1 MEGWY
6 RGAKIRRGTPVNR
19 RRTRAGGAPVG
30 WATFRRP
37 EKQLYTSAHVYGTEV
52 YSGFFYGSPKGP
64 SSPRPSSP
72 APSAPPSPG
81 EEGEQVRVFGRGR
94 PAASPA
100 LIHSATMEEAR
111 RSGRLK
117 RVREWARS
125 LDFALAKRFGLA
137 SREDRLYFVL
147 IVVVGVVGGL
157 LGLVTDRCIA
167 LVQTLLWG
175 RSGDFLKVIPAVP
188 RWLVIVAPACGGVL
202 IGLILWLGRR
212 RTRSETGG
220 EGMAMLI
227 EAVALTGGKIAPR
240 PVLLNALAALVTVG
254 SGGSLGREGPMIR
267 LGAMVSSW
275 LGQRLELPAPKLK
288 ILVGCGAAAGLSA
301 TYNIPIG
308 GTLFAMEV
316 ILGNFALEIF
326 GPIVASSV
334 IATLIARAITGNQPL
349 YAAPEYALRS
359 YWEMLP
365 YAGLG
370 VAGAFASVLF
380 MIGVNLGGK
389 TFSKLRFL
397 PRPFHP
403 VLGMTLLGVI
413 GLYVP
418 HALGRGYGTINL
430 ALAGALKLPPHIAV
444 SQELTGLLLLGI
456 AAVKLLAT
464 ALTRGSGGAGG
475 MFTPSIAYGAL
486 IGGAYGS
493 FMHALWPRLASPY
506 GAYAA
511 VGMAAVMAGTS
522 YAPISAILIIFE
534 FTGNYDLIL
543 PVMLAAILSS
553 LLARALHPY
562 SIYTESLRGK
572 GIDLRMEEAV
582 LAGFKAESLMR
593 TDPQTLRP
601 GEPYSEVVKKF
612 LATPRQ
618 RLFVIGDDGK
628 LAGSVSI
635 HDIKYALENPE
646 TLTAVVALDLMTP
659 VDRVIHPDERLHL
672 ATEIFARSDYERL
685 PVIDDTGKFLGILA
699 KRDLLAVYAQ
709 EVVGRTA
716 LLTTFVSSQDAQAN
730 RQYVE
735 IPPDFALRLVPV
747 PPHLVGKTLAEARL
761 PQTLGARVMEI
772 RRRGELGEEPV
783 LPEAGT
789 LLETGDLLLLL
800 GPAVK
805 VEALAEGKVV
815 EEALAQ
821 HQAETGEEG

>member
-1 MEGWY
+1 ME
-6 RGAKIRRGTPVNR
+6 
-19 RRTRAGGAPVG
+19 
-30 WATFRRP
+30 
-37 EKQLYTSAHVYGTEV
+37 
-52 YSGFFYGSPKGP
+52 
-64 SSPRPSSP
+64 
-72 APSAPPSPG
+72 
-81 EEGEQVRVFGRGR
+81 
-94 PAASPA
+94 
-100 LIHSATMEEAR
+100 R
-111 RSGRLK
+111 RSLRWLRRL
-117 RVREWARS
+117 RDWTRS
-125 LDFALAKRFGLA
+125 FDFALARRFGLA
-137 SREDRLYFVL
+137 NREDRLFFLL
-147 IVVVGVVGGL
+147 IAAVGVVGGL
-157 LGLVTDRCIA
+157 LGAATEILIA
-167 LVQTLLWG
+167 AVQTLLWG
-175 RSGDFLKVIPAVP
+175 SHGELLTIIPKVH
-188 RWLVIVAPACGGVL
+188 RWVIVTAPAIGGAVVGG
-202 IGLILWLGRR
+202 IYWLTHRRGRGG
-212 RTRSETGG
+212 EGGGG

-227 EAVALTGGKIAPR
+227 EAVALSGGRIAPR
-240 PVLLNALAALVTVG
+240 PVIINAVSAIVTVG

-267 LGAMVSSW
+267 LGAMISSW
-275 LGQRLELPAPKLK
+275 MGQRLEMPPHRVK
-288 ILVGCGAAAGLSA
+288 ILLGCGAAAGLAA

-349 YAAPEYALRS
+349 YASPAYALKS

-370 VAGAFASVLF
+370 IAAAFASVLF
-380 MIGVNLGGK
+380 MVGVKVGGK
-389 TFSKLRFL
+389 AFAKLRFL

-403 VLGMTLLGVI
+403 VVGMALLGVI

-430 ALAGALKLPPHIAV
+430 ALAGTLKLPPHVAV
-444 SQELTGLLLLGI
+444 SEELTGLLLLGI
-456 AAVKLLAT
+456 AVVKLIAT

-475 MFTPSIAYGAL
+475 MFTPSLAYGAL

-493 FMHALWPRLASPY
+493 FMHVLWPHLASPY

-522 YAPISAILIIFE
+522 YAPISAILILFE
-534 FTGNYDLIL
+534 LSGNYDLIL
-543 PVMLAAILSS
+543 PVMLASILSS
-553 LLARALHPY
+553 LLARTLHPY

-582 LAGFKAESLMR
+582 LAGLKAQNLMR
-593 TDPQTLRP
+593 PDPQTLRP
-601 GEPYSEVVKKF
+601 GEPYAEVVRKF

-618 RLFVIGDDGK
+618 RLFVVGPDGK

-659 VDRVIHPDERLHL
+659 VTRVIHPDERLHL
-672 ATEIFARSDYERL
+672 ATEIFAQSDYERL
-685 PVIDDTGKFLGILA
+685 PVVDAGGKFLGILA

-709 EVVGRTA
+709 EVVGRPA

-747 PPHLVGKTLAEARL
+747 PPHLVGRTLAEARL

-772 RRRGELGEEPV
+772 RRRGPDGEQPV
-783 LPEAGT
+783 IPEAT
-789 LLETGDLLLLL
+789 TRLETGDLLLLL
-800 GPAVK
+800 GPAAK
-805 VEALAEGKVV
+805 VEALAEGKVA

-821 HQAETGEEG
+821 HQAETGAEG

>member
-1 MEGWY
+1 METRSLGWL
-6 RGAKIRRGTPVNR
+6 RRLR
-19 RRTRAGGAPVG
+19 DWAG
-30 WATFRRP
+30 
-37 EKQLYTSAHVYGTEV
+37 
-52 YSGFFYGSPKGP
+52 
-64 SSPRPSSP
+64 
-72 APSAPPSPG
+72 
-81 EEGEQVRVFGRGR
+81 
-94 PAASPA
+94 
-100 LIHSATMEEAR
+100 
-111 RSGRLK
+111 
-117 RVREWARS
+117 S
-125 LDFALAKRFGLA
+125 LDFTLARRFGLA
-137 SREDRLYFVL
+137 NREDRLFFLL
-147 IVVVGVVGGL
+147 IVAVGVVGGL
-157 LGLVTDRCIA
+157 LGAATDLLIGA
-167 LVQTLLWG
+167 VQTLLWG
-175 RSGDFLKVIPAVP
+175 SSGDLLTLVPKVH
-188 RWLVIVAPACGGVL
+188 RWVVVAAPATGGAL
-202 IGLILWLGRR
+202 LGVIYW
-212 RTRSETGG
+212 RTHRHSPGEGGG

-227 EAVALTGGKIAPR
+227 EAVALSGGKIAPR
-240 PVLLNALAALVTVG
+240 PVLINALAAIVTVG

-275 LGQRLELPAPKLK
+275 LGQRLEMPAHRIK
-288 ILVGCGAAAGLSA
+288 ILVGCGAAAGLAA

-349 YAAPEYALRS
+349 YAAPEYALKS

-380 MIGVNLGGK
+380 MEGVKWGGK
-389 TFSKLRFL
+389 AFTKLRFL

-403 VLGMTLLGVI
+403 VVGMALLGGI

-456 AAVKLLAT
+456 AAVKLIAT

-493 FMHALWPRLASPY
+493 FMHALWPHLASPY

-582 LAGFKAESLMR
+582 LAGLKARNLMR
-593 TDPQTLRP
+593 PDPQTLRR
-601 GEPYSEVVKKF
+601 GEAYSEVVRKF

-618 RLFVIGDDGK
+618 RLFVVGDDSRLLG
-628 LAGSVSI
+628 AVSL

-659 VDRVIHPDERLHL
+659 VDRVIHLDERLHL
-672 ATEIFARSDYERL
+672 ATEIFAQSDYERL
-685 PVIDDTGKFLGILA
+685 PVVDDTGKFLGILA

-709 EVVGRTA
+709 EVVGRPA
-716 LLTTFVSSQDAQAN
+716 LLTTFVASRDAQAN

-772 RRRGELGEEPV
+772 RRRGERGEEPV

-789 LLETGDLLLLL
+789 RLEAGDLLLLL
-800 GPAVK
+800 GPAAK
-805 VEALAEGKVV
+805 VEALAEGKVA

-821 HQAETGEEG
+821 HQAETGEG